1 MKKGYI
7 LQHITTGL
15 YIKKFEVYKAEY
27 REDDEIS
34 VERTKEKDKAIV
46 YKTLEEAKEAQKELG
61 DFYHD
66 CIIKE
71 E

>member
-15 YIKKFEVYKAEY
+15 YIKKFKFYKAEY
-27 REDDEIS
+27 REDDRIS
-34 VERTKEKDKAIV
+34 VERTEEKEEAKT
-46 YKTLEEAKEAQKELG
+46 YKTLEEAKEAQKELE

-71 E
+71 A

>member
-15 YIKKFEVYKAEY
+15 YIKKFKIYKAEY
-27 REDDEIS
+27 REDDRAN
-34 VERTKEKDKAIV
+34 VERTEKIDEAKI

-71 E
+71 A

>member
-1 MKKGYI
+1 MKKSYI

-15 YIKKFEVYKAEY
+15 YIKKFKIYKAEY
-27 REDDEIS
+27 REDDRAS
-34 VERTKEKDKAIV
+34 VERTEKIDEAKI

-61 DFYHD
+61 DLYHD

-71 E
+71 A

>member
-1 MKKGYI
+1 MKKSYI

-46 YKTLEEAKEAQKELG
+46 YNTLEEAKEAQKELG

-71 E
+71 A